1 MNFVWTYPDLNYKT
15 MASPLLIFREGNMM
29 GPSDQE
35 LELGSEGVREGENLA
50 IATKLFSLLN
60 SFFLF
65 SKLEGQ
71 WVEHQRGLLMIVVT
85 VLMTILGS

>member
-1 MNFVWTYPDLNYKT
+1 M
-15 MASPLLIFREGNMM
+15 I
-29 GPSDQE
+29 GPSDQG
-35 LELGSEGVREGENLA
+35 LELGSEGVREGENLS

-71 WVEHQRGLLMIVVT
+71 RVEHQQGSLMIVAT
-85 VLMTILGS
+85 ILMTVSGP

>member
-1 MNFVWTYPDLNYKT
+1 
-15 MASPLLIFREGNMM
+15 MASPSLIFREGNMM

-35 LELGSEGVREGENLA
+35 LELDSEGVREGGNLA

-71 WVEHQRGLLMIVVT
+71 CIEHQRGSLMIMAM
-85 VLMTILGS
+85 VLMTVSGP

>member
-1 MNFVWTYPDLNYKT
+1 MNFVWTCPDLNCKT
-15 MASPLLIFREGNMM
+15 MASPSLIFTEGNMV
-29 GPSDQE
+29 GPFDQE
-35 LELGSEGVREGENLA
+35 LGLSSEGVREGENLP

-71 WVEHQRGLLMIVVT
+71 CVEHQRGSLMIVAT
-85 VLMTILGS
+85 VLTTVSGP